1 MEPRMTAAT
10 AAAFLTEK
18 QAQIDA
24 RAAELEEELAQL
36 RAASAALGQQLQG
49 DPASAPI
56 ARRPARRKPAAPSAR
71 RPARRK
77 PAAPSARTTTA
88 RPGAATRA
96 AEARRLIA
104 ATPGITVSQLAKEM
118 SIKKNYLYRVV
129 PGLEK
134 AGEVRRV
141 GEHGWALVD
150 APADTPDANAD
161 GAATEG
167 NAQH

>member
-49 DPASAPI
+49 DPAGAPM
-56 ARRPARRKPAAPSAR
+56 ARRPARRKRAAPPTR
-71 RPARRK
+71 
-77 PAAPSARTTTA
+77 RTTG
-88 RPGAATRA
+88 PGATTRSQ
-96 AEARRLIA
+96 EALRLIGQ
-104 ATPGITVSQLAKEM
+104 TPGITVPQLADQM
-118 SIKKNYLYRVV
+118 GIKKNYLYRVV
-129 PGLEK
+129 PGLEE

-141 GEHGWALVD
+141 GEHGWTLAD

-161 GAATEG
+161 GA
-167 NAQH
+167 